1 MQMIDV
7 SAHLFLDVNAV
18 ISLQYEHDSL
28 HDLVTMLLHDA
39 VDVLSTRQT
48 QHHL

>member
-28 HDLVTMLLHDA
+28 HHLVAMLLHDA

-48 QHHL
+48 QHHI